1 MKKIIAMFA
10 IVAVLGFTSPASANT
25 WWWSN
30 NSDITVTNTNDAY
43 VKNDVDVSAST
54 GGNDANGGTGSA
66 AGNGGDVNNSDD
78 YNTAGN
84 GGNGG
89 DGGDGGVIF
98 TGDAVALSAI
108 HNDVNYNKTKVTVGC
123 DCEDDSNVDDILVTN
138 NNDARVKNYVD
149 VKAKTGYNDANGGDT
164 GCGCEGG
171 GDGGDVNYSED
182 HNTAGDGGNAGDGG
196 WGGYID
202 TGNAVSGSNIVNL
215 VNHNITR
222 IRR

>member
-1 MKKIIAMFA
+1 MIKKIITSS
-10 IVAVLGFTSPASANT
+10 VLLPLLSVGLYATPALA
-25 WWWSN
+25 WHWN
-30 NSDITVTNTNDAY
+30 NGNDITVTNNNDAY

-66 AGNGGDVNNSDD
+66 AGNGGDVSNSDD
-78 YNTAGN
+78 NNAGGNGGN

-89 DGGDGGVIF
+89 DGGAIY
-98 TGDAVALSAI
+98 TGNATAGALVA
-108 HNDVNYNKTKVTVGC
+108 NDVNYNKTKVTV
-123 DCEDDSNVDDILVTN
+123 DCECDGDVDDVTISN
-138 NNDARVKNYVD
+138 TNDARVKNYVD
-149 VKAKTGYNDANGGDT
+149 VKAKTGHNDANGGDT

-171 GDGGDVNYSED
+171 GDGGNVSNSDD
-182 HNTAGDGGNAGDGG
+182 DNTGGDGGDAGHGG

-202 TGNAVSGSNIVNL
+202 TGNATAGAAVGNL